1 MTEQALSASGGTLSA
16 PSRTLLSCL
25 IAGAT
30 LVGLLPYA
38 LFLGRH
44 EIAIVAIGTA
54 VVTAAAA
61 MRLRGIA
68 SFATEAP
75 AVGEILLAA
84 WNAVAFGALLSL
96 LGMTVH
102 WGIGTLL
109 RLVRWLVGLFGGTLS
124 LAIETWSFWG
134 SLAFAAMMALGV
146 GFAAADEQSK
156 KLYPD
161 TAGVRSPFFSLLA
174 EPKRLLVAG
183 LVSAAA
189 LAAILIFFD
198 HRSTGFSV
206 ALAVYLFY
214 TGISLESLQKS
225 GGGKPGRS
233 RAVQAVG
240 KLLAAAG
247 YQWISSP
254 RTGRSQVDPLICTVD
269 LLAIS
274 PRQALVIEIKGGDD
288 EKQPVEWHE
297 ASRVSTAAWALQ
309 DVLREEQPSLHAQP
323 MLVLIGRRPGESL
336 HRYLRDEHVALA
348 QFPDAKALDRVL
360 SEEDSDR
367 LRSLAVEHLGLKA
380 VASSGT
386 IPALG
391 PPVSRT

>member
-1 MTEQALSASGGTLSA
+1 MMEQVASASGGTLSV
-16 PSRTLLSCL
+16 PNRILLVFL

-30 LVGLLPYA
+30 LVGLLPFA
-38 LFLGRH
+38 LYLGRY

-54 VVTAAAA
+54 IVAVAAAL
-61 MRLRGIA
+61 RLRGIA
-68 SFATEAP
+68 TFATEAP
-75 AVGEILLAA
+75 TVGEVLLAA

-96 LGMTVH
+96 MGMTVH
-102 WGIGTLL
+102 WGIGALL
-109 RLVRWLVGLFGGTLS
+109 RLVRWLVGLFGGALS

-198 HRSTGFSV
+198 PRSTGFTI
-206 ALAVYLFY
+206 ALALYLFY
-214 TGISLESLQKS
+214 TGIALESLQKS

-254 RTGRSQVDPLICTVD
+254 RTGRSQVDPLISTVD

-274 PRQALVIEIKGGDD
+274 PRQALVIEIKGGED

-323 MLVLIGRRPGESL
+323 MLVLIGRRPAESL

-367 LRSLAVEHLGLKA
+367 LRSLAVEHLGLKT
-380 VASSGT
+380 VASSRT
-386 IPALG
+386 IPAPG